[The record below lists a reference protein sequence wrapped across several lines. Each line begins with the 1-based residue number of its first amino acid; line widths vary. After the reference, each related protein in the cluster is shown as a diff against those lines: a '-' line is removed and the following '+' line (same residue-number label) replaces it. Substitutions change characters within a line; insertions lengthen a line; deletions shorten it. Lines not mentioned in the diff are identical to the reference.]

1 LPIIAPDFEHRNL
14 HARGKIMSTVAGQ
27 NDLNL
32 EDINIFDNPTLIH
45 PWAAY
50 EKLRDEAPV
59 HYQAAM
65 NGYAVTRYD
74 LIMEALRDTE
84 TYSSK
89 FDAVLGAAGAL
100 WVQNAPADVQAEFL
114 KIASNML
121 PIPSTMLTLDP
132 PQHTQYRS
140 LVNRIF
146 TAGNVRKMEPYIQ
159 NVIDETIDGF
169 IDKGSV
175 EFNEVFAFPV
185 PLRIIADR
193 LGIPDG
199 ETERAFFYD
208 AATAAASGL
217 RLTTPEDAEVL
228 RRAQLGVDL
237 QQFLIKI
244 AAERRRNPADDMIS
258 ILVNAKLEEEDRL
271 LTDNEII
278 GILNQF
284 LVAGHETTA
293 STFGWGMYLL
303 CRNPE
308 VQDDLFNEQKLISNF
323 VEEVLRLE
331 APVQGLPR
339 VVTKD
344 TELGGHALKAGE
356 VVILR
361 YGAANRDERQFGCPN
376 DLDVR
381 RKNAGAQLGFGGG
394 AHACIGSPL
403 ARQELNLGF
412 PALLNR
418 MKNFRL
424 TAGHPEPEAEPSFI
438 LRSLPELHI
447 DFDKR

>member
-1 LPIIAPDFEHRNL
+1 M
-14 HARGKIMSTVAGQ
+14 KI
-27 NDLNL
+27 
-32 EDINIFDNPTLIH
+32 
-45 PWAAY
+45 
-50 EKLRDEAPV
+50 
-59 HYQAAM
+59 
-65 NGYAVTRYD
+65 
-74 LIMEALRDTE
+74 
-84 TYSSK
+84 SS
-89 FDAVLGAAGAL
+89 
-100 WVQNAPADVQAEFL
+100 Q
-114 KIASNML
+114 ML
-121 PIPSTMLTLDP
+121 PVPSTMLTLDP

-140 LVNRIF
+140 LVNRVF

-159 NVIDETIDGF
+159 NVIDETIDSF
-169 IDKGSV
+169 VDKGSI
-175 EFNEVFAFPV
+175 EFNEAFAFPV

-199 ETERAFFYD
+199 ETERDFFYD

-244 AAERRRNPADDMIS
+244 AADRRKNPTDDMIS
-258 ILVNAKLEEEDRL
+258 ILVNAKLEEEDRP

-293 STFGWGMYLL
+293 STFGWGMYLM

-308 VQDDLFNEQKLISNF
+308 VQEDLFNEQKLIRNF

-344 TELGGHALKAGE
+344 TELGGKALKAGE

-361 YGAANRDERQFGCPN
+361 YGSANRDERQFGCPN
-376 DLDVR
+376 DLDIR
-381 RKNAGAQLGFGGG
+381 RKNAGAQLGFCGG

-412 PALLNR
+412 PALLKR

-424 TAGHPEPEAEPSFI
+424 TAGYPESEAEPSFI

-447 DFDKR
+447 EFDKR